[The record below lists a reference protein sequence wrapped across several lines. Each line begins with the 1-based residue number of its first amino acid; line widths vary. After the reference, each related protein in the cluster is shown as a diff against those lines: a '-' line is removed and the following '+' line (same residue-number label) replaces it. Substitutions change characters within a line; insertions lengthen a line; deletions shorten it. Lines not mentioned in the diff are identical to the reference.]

1 MRQGLVIAGF
11 ALLSVIGLVGW
22 TRKPSVMDMQTR
34 FNQASAE
41 QMPINSAS
49 TVPCATPAIYPAA
62 AVPAAFYS
70 RPVYYQTQPVP
81 ARRVVTRQYV
91 PANTVIVRHHRPLSH
106 SVAIVGASAGAGAA
120 IGALAGGGKG
130 AGIGALS
137 GGAAGFIYDRLT
149 HNR

>member
-1 MRQGLVIAGF
+1 MRRGLVIAGF

-22 TRKPSVMDMQTR
+22 TRKPSLSSMQTS
-34 FNQASAE
+34 FGPAATD
-41 QMPINSAS
+41 PVINAAYNA
-49 TVPCATPAIYPAA
+49 PCATPVIYPAT
-62 AVPAAFYS
+62 AVPAAYYS
-70 RPVYYQTQPVP
+70 RPVYYQTEAAPI
-81 ARRVVTRQYV
+81 RRVVARQYV
-91 PANTVIVRHHRPLSH
+91 PAQTVVVRRSRPLSH